1 MVILDLTRIVN
12 KKINFNIRLIDTKES
27 IIKRLVYGLRKIQ
40 PLLPKY
46 IDIIDFNFDTEEMEV
61 IDLFSI
67 VREKYT
73 NIDSFTRFYKDVK
86 DWQIDPIELFK
97 IWVISNRE
105 EINKIDKQFR
115 IILLKYINDNAL
127 KIDNNQFISL
137 INDIPNFQKEL
148 NEKIQILTEKIK
160 HEFTFSSS
168 FEKLGNMNY
177 TTFQED
183 KRKISIEISN
193 NFSSVLDLFDIS
205 KLNEYVPYLHVIHI
219 NNNETNEYS
228 KISKTFNFLTEFKV
242 EQHDMSQLN
251 FYLYNLDELKSELL
265 EKMYSPIDIL
275 HDGTKFMIELVV
287 YTDKLNLTET
297 KNRIQNIFTQTIL
310 FSNERNIYIGGIFY
324 IPNMYF
330 DKYILADLCLS
341 DEMFQQFLKIDESLH
356 AYRKKSSVYVYFTD
370 PRYPNDFLTASIS
383 QKFMERGDLKKVPD
397 PREFPIG
404 TSYVRVKVSKA
415 KSVHHVY
422 RFQEILSKLFTE
434 YKTKVDEIID
444 IYQEFLPKFGQ
455 IPEVKAKD
463 FKRTLKNLVP
473 SQFISNY
480 TRLCPNPP
488 EIVFPEEK
496 KEIIEKYPDRQIIT
510 FPKRESEGL
519 QHEYICTDSKMKF
532 PGLKRNNLKNKSQ
545 FKYLPCCYPKD
556 QTKSSNYRNYYD
568 EVDISKDDQ
577 IKNRRIIVTNKILE
591 PDIFGVLPEYL
602 NNLLVSIE
610 PKFDFYRKGVTRTNN
625 SFIECIAE
633 AFDPEH
639 SQFSRNDDRIPDFLE
654 KIRKELVENTSI
666 PIARQ
671 ENYDLT
677 ISEIQDDIL
686 NMNQYFDPN
695 KYYRLLEN
703 KYNCNIYLF
712 NENGMVIPEHVE
724 NYLRYYKRYVHSIFI
739 YEHLGSES
747 DNAKYPQCEIL
758 TGIDPNIGITT
769 QFYQLPYS
777 NPFSIEI
784 EKIFVK
790 YNQSYLYN
798 RLSKRI
804 KIPLFEQVVSQSIDG
819 CGKTRS
825 LQFKM
830 NDISV
835 SLYTDPLPPLPVV
848 EIPFE
853 YKPVDF
859 ENARKIFIQLDIQIQ
874 HQTVVDE
881 KCIEVSGF
889 YEDVL
894 YTCAVQPV
902 NILEN
907 ITIGYTRRIIPPVSS
922 QLKNFNKKQKDA
934 KHLSQL
940 FLYTFSKY
948 FQELNE
954 NVKNADNIHD
964 DVFKNFVDNH
974 IEKIENYSYDK
985 FNKLV
990 SQNNH
995 AYSGDKLI
1003 VGGKNPHET
1012 LKRLMY
1018 FLRLN
1023 LERNRE
1029 LVIKYYSKDYI
1040 FNFYDDVTDFI
1051 KRRGELII
1059 PGKNALQKWIQEKM
1073 IDKKMYLNVN
1083 LNNKNPY
1090 FIKTSNKNLLN
1101 RQVYLCNND
1110 INLQDSMSRQYY
1122 WNKMKYNLNDLSDIK
1137 HKYVNLEILKYKN
1150 MNNISLLKDGEDGK
1164 YKVLGYLQNGT
1175 TKYTTLL
1182 KV

>member
-1 MVILDLTRIVN
+1 M
-12 KKINFNIRLIDTKES
+12 
-27 IIKRLVYGLRKIQ
+27 
-40 PLLPKY
+40 
-46 IDIIDFNFDTEEMEV
+46 
-61 IDLFSI
+61 
-67 VREKYT
+67 
-73 NIDSFTRFYKDVK
+73 
-86 DWQIDPIELFK
+86 K
-97 IWVISNRE
+97 IWGSMTHT
-105 EINKIDKQFR
+105 
-115 IILLKYINDNAL
+115 
-127 KIDNNQFISL
+127 S
-137 INDIPNFQKEL
+137 
-148 NEKIQILTEKIK
+148 
-160 HEFTFSSS
+160 
-168 FEKLGNMNY
+168 
-177 TTFQED
+177 FQEE

-193 NFSSVLDLFDIS
+193 NFSSLLDLFDIS
-205 KLNEYVPYLHVIHI
+205 KLNEHVQYINVIHR

-228 KISKTFNFLTEFKV
+228 KISKTFHFFTEFKI
-242 EQHDMSQLN
+242 EQNVMSQLT
-251 FYLYNLDELKSELL
+251 FYLYNLDELKYELS

-275 HDGTKFMIELVV
+275 HDKNKFTMELVV
-287 YTDKLNLTET
+287 YTDQFDLTEI
-297 KNRIQNIFTQTIL
+297 KNRIQNTFTQTIL
-310 FSNERNIYIGGIFY
+310 FSNEINIYVGGLFY

-341 DEMFQQFLKIDESLH
+341 DETFQKFLKIDESLH

-383 QKFMERGDLKKVPD
+383 QKFMERGDLKNVPD
-397 PREFPIG
+397 YREFPIG
-404 TSYVRVKVSKA
+404 TSYVRVKVSRA
-415 KSVHHVY
+415 KSVFHVH
-422 RFQEILSKLFTE
+422 RFQEMLSKLFTE

-455 IPEVKAKD
+455 IPEVKTKD
-463 FKRTLKNLVP
+463 VKRTLKNSVP

-496 KEIIEKYPDRQIIT
+496 DEIIGKFPDHQIIT
-510 FPKRESEGL
+510 FPKSESDGE
-519 QHEYICTDSKMKF
+519 QHEYICTDPKMKF
-532 PGLKRNNLKNKSQ
+532 PGLKKNNLENKNQ

-556 QTKSSNYRNYYD
+556 QTQSSNYRNYYD
-568 EVDISKDDQ
+568 EVDISKDDR
-577 IKNRRIIVTNKILE
+577 IKNRRIIITNKILE
-591 PDIFGVLPEYL
+591 SDIFGVLPEYL
-602 NNLLVSIE
+602 NNLLVSIK

-625 SFIECIAE
+625 SFIECISE

-639 SQFSRNDDRIPDFLE
+639 EQFSRNDDRISDFLE
-654 KIRKELVENTSI
+654 KIRQELAENTPI
-666 PIARQ
+666 PITRQ

-677 ISEIQDDIL
+677 VSDIKDDIL
-686 NMNQYFDPN
+686 DMNQYFDPK
-695 KYYRLLEN
+695 KYYRLLED

-747 DNAKYPQCEIL
+747 DNAKFPQCEIL
-758 TGIDPNIGITT
+758 TGIDPNIGVTT
-769 QFYQLPYS
+769 QFYHLPYS

-804 KIPLFEQVVSQSIDG
+804 KTPPFELVISQSIDG
-819 CGKTRS
+819 YGKTRS
-825 LQFKM
+825 LQFVI
-830 NDISV
+830 NGVSI
-835 SLYTDPLPPLPVV
+835 SLYTDPLPPLPVM
-848 EIPFE
+848 ETPFE

-859 ENARKIFIQLDIQIQ
+859 QTANKLFIELGIQIQ

-881 KCIEVSGF
+881 NCIEISGF

-894 YTCAVQPV
+894 YTCVVQPV
-902 NILEN
+902 DILEN
-907 ITIGYTRRIIPPVSS
+907 INIGYTRRIIPSVSS
-922 QLKNFNKKQKDA
+922 QLKSFNQKQKDA

-948 FQELNE
+948 FQELND
-954 NVKNADNIHD
+954 NIKNASNIHD
-964 DVFKNFVDNH
+964 DVFKNFVESRVE
-974 IEKIENYSYDK
+974 IIPEYSYDK

-1003 VGGKNPHET
+1003 VGGKNPPET

-1029 LVIKYYSKDYI
+1029 IVIKYYTKDYI
-1040 FNFYDDVTDFI
+1040 FNFYDDITDFV

-1059 PGKNALQKWIQEKM
+1059 PGRNALQKWIQEKM
-1073 IDKKMYLNVN
+1073 IDKKMYLNIKPD
-1083 LNNKNPY
+1083 NKNPY
-1090 FIKTSNKNLLN
+1090 FVKTSNRNMLN

-1110 INLQDSMSRQYY
+1110 INLQDSMTRQYY
-1122 WNKMKYNLNDLSDIK
+1122 WNNMKYNPNDLSDIK
-1137 HKYVNLEILKYKN
+1137 HKYVNLEILKYRN
-1150 MNNISLLKDGEDGK
+1150 MNNISLLKEGK
-1164 YKVLGYLQNGT
+1164 YKVLGYLKDGT
-1175 TKYTTLL
+1175 AKYTTLL
-1182 KV
+1182 NL

>member
-1 MVILDLTRIVN
+1 MVILDLTRILN

-27 IIKRLVYGLRKIQ
+27 IIRRLVYGLRNIY

-46 IDIIDFNFDTEEMEV
+46 IDIVDFDFDSLELEV
-61 IDLFSI
+61 VDLFSI
-67 VREKYT
+67 VKEKY
-73 NIDSFTRFYKDVK
+73 NDLDSFTRFYKDTK
-86 DWQIDPIELFK
+86 DWNIDPNELFK
-97 IWVISNRE
+97 IWVISNIK
-105 EINKIDKQFR
+105 EITGIDDQFR
-115 IILLKYINDNAL
+115 IILLRYINDNVL
-127 KIDNNQFISL
+127 KLDDKEFSSL
-137 INDIPNFQKEL
+137 INDIPNFQQEL
-148 NEKIQILTEKIK
+148 NVNINKLMEKVKPD
-160 HEFTFSSS
+160 FDFSSS
-168 FEKLGNMNY
+168 FERLDSMKY
-177 TTFQED
+177 TPFQED

-205 KLNEYVPYLHVIHI
+205 KLNEYVPYINVIHR

-228 KISKTFNFLTEFKV
+228 KILKTFHFFTDFKV
-242 EQHDMSQLN
+242 EQNDMSQLT
-251 FYLYNLDELKSELL
+251 FYLYNLDELKQQLS

-275 HDGTKFMIELVV
+275 HDDTKFMIELIV
-287 YTDKLNLTET
+287 YTDQLSLSET
-297 KNRIQNIFTQTIL
+297 KERIQNTFTQTIL
-310 FSNERNIYIGGIFY
+310 FSNEKNIYVGGLFY
-324 IPNMYF
+324 IPDMYF

-341 DEMFQQFLKIDESLH
+341 DEMFQKFLKIDESLH

-397 PREFPIG
+397 PRDFPIG

-415 KSVHHVY
+415 KSVNHVK

-434 YKTKVDEIID
+434 YKSKVNEIID
-444 IYQEFLPKFGQ
+444 IYQEFLPKFGE
-455 IPEVKAKD
+455 IPEVKAKSM
-463 FKRTLKNLVP
+463 KRTLKNLVP

-496 KEIIEKYPDRQIIT
+496 KEILEKYPDRQIIT

-519 QHEYICTDSKMKF
+519 QHEYICTDSKMRF
-532 PGLKRNNLKNKSQ
+532 PGLKRNNLENKNQ

-556 QTKSSNYRNYYD
+556 QTQSSNYRNYYD

-577 IKNRRIIVTNKILE
+577 IRNRRIIVTNKILE

-602 NNLLVSIE
+602 NNLFVSIKPE
-610 PKFDFYRKGVTRTNN
+610 FDFYRKGVTRTNN
-625 SFIECIAE
+625 SFIECISE
-633 AFDPEH
+633 AFDPEYK
-639 SQFSRNDDRIPDFLE
+639 QFSRNDDRIPKFLE
-654 KIRKELVENTSI
+654 KIRIELSENKII
-666 PIARQ
+666 PITRQ

-677 ISEIQDDIL
+677 VSEIQDDIL
-686 NMNQYFDPN
+686 NMNQYFDPK

-712 NENGMVIPEHVE
+712 NEKGMIIPDHVE
-724 NYLRYYKRYVHSIFI
+724 NYLRYYKRYIHSIFI

-758 TGIDPNIGITT
+758 TGIDPNIGVTT
-769 QFYQLPYS
+769 QFYQLPYTNS
-777 NPFSIEI
+777 FSIEI

-804 KIPLFEQVVSQSIDG
+804 KIPPFKQLISQSIDG
-819 CGKTRS
+819 YGKTRS
-825 LQFKM
+825 LQFEI
-830 NDISV
+830 DSLSI
-835 SLYTDPLPPLPVV
+835 SLYTDPLPPLPLM
-848 EIPFE
+848 ETTFE

-859 ENARKIFIQLDIQIQ
+859 ENANKLFTQLGILIQ

-881 KCIEVSGF
+881 QCIEISGF
-889 YEDVL
+889 YEDML
-894 YTCAVQPV
+894 YTCVVQPV
-902 NILEN
+902 DILEN
-907 ITIGYTRRIIPPVSS
+907 ITIGYTRRIIPSVSS
-922 QLKNFNKKQKDA
+922 QLKNFNRKQKDA

-964 DVFKNFVDNH
+964 DVFKNFVESH
-974 IEKIENYSYDK
+974 IETVSNYSYDK

-1023 LERNRE
+1023 LERNKE
-1029 LVIKYYSKDYI
+1029 LVMKYYTKDYI
-1040 FNFYDDVTDFI
+1040 FNFYDDVTDFV
-1051 KRRGELII
+1051 KRRDELII

-1083 LNNKNPY
+1083 PNNKNPY

-1101 RQVYLCNND
+1101 RRVYLCNNESMLK
-1110 INLQDSMSRQYY
+1110 NTMSRQYY
-1122 WNKMKYNLNDLSDIK
+1122 WNIMKYNPNDLSDIE
-1137 HKYVNLEILKYKN
+1137 HKYVNLEILKYQN
-1150 MNNISLLKDGEDGK
+1150 MNNISLLKEGE
-1164 YKVLGYLQNGT
+1164 YKVLGYLKNGT
-1175 TKYTTLL
+1175 AKYTTLL
-1182 KV
+1182 KL